1 MGLKTAFIVK
11 WPGKIKPN
19 TRNKAIT
26 QYVDII
32 PTLLDA
38 IGEDPSKINVGVSDL
53 KGNTGF
59 DGKSFFD
66 LMMGK
71 TEKHRDFSYGVQT
84 TRGIIN
90 GSESYPIRSIRSE
103 KYKYIQNLSHDELFY
118 NVLTAKDT
126 TRSGYLIYES
136 WIKHAKNDEDLNWV
150 KHYKKRPFEEL
161 YDLENDPFEK
171 KNIAKHPE
179 YIDIKNDLRVKLNL
193 WMQQQGDLGIE
204 TELKAI
210 NRQNRDGKG
219 EWFPFKHKSN
229 L

>member
-1 MGLKTAFIVK
+1 M
-11 WPGKIKPN
+11 
-19 TRNKAIT
+19 
-26 QYVDII
+26 
-32 PTLLDA
+32 
-38 IGEDPSKINVGVSDL
+38 
-53 KGNTGF
+53 
-59 DGKSFFD
+59 
-66 LMMGK
+66 
-71 TEKHRDFSYGVQT
+71 
-84 TRGIIN
+84 
-90 GSESYPIRSIRSE
+90 
-103 KYKYIQNLSHDELFY
+103 
-118 NVLTAKDT
+118 
-126 TRSGYLIYES
+126 
-136 WIKHAKNDEDLNWV
+136 IKHAKNDEDLNWV
-150 KHYKKRPFEEL
+150 KHYKKRPFEDL